1 MWPTPNNISQCLEP
15 EISELSLAKVVIF
28 LFIPGNL
35 RKAVYFET
43 TDSAGWSQSPRRVQY
58 VSEIVCAW
66 NFIRHLWLKQLV
78 FVFCLQQKISLRLKT
93 SGLDMLYPCS
103 AVHVTSQG

>member
-58 VSEIVCAW
+58 VSEIVCAR
-66 NFIRHLWLKQLV
+66 NVMGHLWLELESMF
-78 FVFCLQQKISLRLKT
+78 FVSKRK
-93 SGLDMLYPCS
+93 
-103 AVHVTSQG
+103 VHGMRKCWI